1 MHYSARTSPRCYSPK
16 LDKYLSDLIHWL
28 PQGWTLR
35 TAQDKKGRVIG
46 LLYAL
51 CAGIH
56 LKWGWAR
63 IMLLDK

>member
-46 LLYAL
+46 LLMHCVL
-51 CAGIH
+51 IFT
-56 LKWGWAR
+56 
-63 IMLLDK
+63 